1 MILFSEG
8 FLLAGILSSKLVQ
21 LYLLSS
27 RQLSQQHHYDFG
39 LRAIKAV
46 LQVAGEMR
54 RNKTL
59 YSHID
64 DTTLLLQAVFDAS
77 IPKFIAEDVPLFMG
91 IVEDLFPNFE
101 NFKEDTLLLR
111 VIVFWFYLVS
121 ICGVKT
127 AI

>member
-8 FLLAGILSSKLVQ
+8 FLLAGVLSSKLVK
-21 LYLLSS
+21 LYQLSS

-54 RNKTL
+54 RNKTM

-91 IVEDLFPNFE
+91 IVEDLFPAFE
-101 NFKEDTLLLR
+101 NFKEDTLILR
-111 VIVFWFYLVS
+111 VI
-121 ICGVKT
+121 
-127 AI
+127 